1 MKVKAIQTGDLSF
14 EIDQYGY
21 KYTVD
26 ASPENGGKGKGPTP
40 KDLLLGALMGCSGM
54 DIASI
59 LKKMHVDYDE
69 FTMNSEAVNTEDH
82 PKIYKEVF
90 VEYHIKGRDDLDTDK
105 INRAVELSM
114 TKYCGVSA
122 ILKKNSPIR
131 YKTFLNDRLIHEE

>member
-14 EIDQYGY
+14 EIDQYGF

-26 ASPENGGKGKGPTP
+26 ASPENGGKEKGPTP

-59 LKKMHVDYDE
+59 LKKMHIDYDE
-69 FTMNSEAVNTEDH
+69 FTMNSEAANTEDH
-82 PKIYKEVF
+82 PKIYKEIF
-90 VEYHIKGRDDLDTDK
+90 VEYHIKGRDDLDIEK

-114 TKYCGVSA
+114 TRYCGVSA
-122 ILKKNSPIR
+122 MLKKNSPIR